1 MSIFWNTNKGKLRT
15 SISNQ
20 SLGFKYLRLFNKL
33 KILNS
38 NGLMNTMMKIK
49 RKILFHIVR
58 VFFKQKTFSSSK
70 C

>member
-1 MSIFWNTNKGKLRT
+1 MSIFWNTNKGKLRR

-38 NGLMNTMMKIK
+38 NGLMNTKMKIK

-58 VFFKQKTFSSSK
+58 VFKQKTFSSSK